1 MAVLV
6 LVELVGPR
14 QDAAVHDGELLTVL
28 VGALIVRRLGMVYAL
43 I

>member
-14 QDAAVHDGELLTVL
+14 QDSAVHDGELLTVL
-28 VGALIVRRLGMVYAL
+28 VRALIIGRLGMVYAL